1 MGWLSS
7 IFWAFW
13 YILPAYFANASPVL
27 VGGGRPIDG
36 GRVWRDGRRLLGDG
50 KTWRIHWRRPDRDSG
65 RNSPVLHNPDF
76 YGSLETA
83 VKLAFLLS
91 FGALI
96 GDLVGSFIKRRANL
110 PRGYPAIGLDQLGFL
125 ISALAFAY
133 PVKTLSSGQIIF
145 LLVVSPFIHWG
156 PTTSPTGWAGRAC
169 HGRVSQFY
177 PGNPLTPPSI
187 LSR

>member
-1 MGWLSS
+1 MSVESAL
-7 IFWAFW
+7 WALW
-13 YILPAYFANASPVL
+13 YILPAYVANAAPVL

-36 GRVWRDGRRLLGDG
+36 GKRWRDGKRLLGDG
-50 KTWRIHWRRPDRDSG
+50 KTWRGFIGGVAIGTLVGLIQYFITPE
-65 RNSPVLHNPDF
+65 F

-91 FGALI
+91 FGALV
-96 GDLVGSFIKRRANL
+96 GDLVGSFFKRRANL
-110 PRGYPAIGLDQLGFL
+110 PRGAPAIGLDQLGFL

-156 PTTSPTGWAGRAC
+156 ANYLAYRLGWKS
-169 HGRVSQFY
+169 V
-177 PGNPLTPPSI
+177 PW
-187 LSR
+187 

>member
-50 KTWRIHWRRPDRDSG
+50 KTWRGFIG
-65 RNSPVLHNPDF
+65 GVLIGTLVGIVQYFITPDF

-156 PTTSPTGWAGRAC
+156 ANYFAYRMGWKS
-169 HGRVSQFY
+169 V
-177 PGNPLTPPSI
+177 PW
-187 LSR
+187 